1 VPSAFLTAGMLGKLG
16 ELVEASPGREEDSC
30 ARVFVTNAG
39 ISNTNAPRLKDN
51 REALAEDVRENFI
64 HAFAGLKI
72 SARFCV
78 KLDRGM
84 TSSQPAFLACSAN
97 SLCT

>member
-1 VPSAFLTAGMLGKLG
+1 MLGKLAG
-16 ELVEASPGREEDSC
+16 FFEASLGREEDSC
-30 ARVFVTNAG
+30 VQAFAFATNAV
-39 ISNTNAPRLKDN
+39 IANTNAMKPNDN
-51 REALAEDVRENFI
+51 DDACCKHVRDNFI
-64 HAFAGLKI
+64 QAFAGLNI

-78 KLDRGM
+78 KVDRGM